1 MDEVKFIWVYVIY
14 YEYYV
19 LFFLMSRWYMY
30 NVYVI
35 YVLKK
40 SFWVKCIVVIVFV
53 EVFLVN

>member
-19 LFFLMSRWYMY
+19 LFFLMSRCYMY

-40 SFWVKCIVVIVFV
+40 VFG
-53 EVFLVN
+53 